1 VRVSI
6 GLDRA
11 LILDEEHIPRFW
23 YNVVPDLPKPLPPPL
38 DPATGQP
45 IGLEALE
52 PIFCKEIIRQ
62 EVTTER
68 RVKIP
73 DEVREA
79 YRLWRPTPVYRAR
92 RLEKLL
98 KTPARIYYKYEGV
111 SPPGSHKP
119 NTAVAQ
125 AYYNAREGVERL
137 TTETGAGQWGSSL
150 AFAGMLFGLDVTVYM
165 VSVSY
170 DGKPYRR
177 VMMCLYGAEV
187 YPSPS
192 TRTEVG
198 WRILAGDPS
207 SPGSLGIAI
216 SEAIEDCVKSG
227 SKYSL
232 GSVLNHVLLHQTVMG
247 LEALEQMRMAEDY
260 PDVVVGCVGGGSNF
274 AGIANPFYGE
284 RVAGRAPKETRF
296 VAIESTAAPSF
307 TGGEYV
313 YDYGD
318 TGRMTPLLKMYT
330 LGHGFVPDPIHA
342 GGLRYH
348 GKAPI
353 TSLMVNEGLVEAR
366 SCNQV
371 EAMDAARTFIEA
383 EGLIPAP
390 ESAHAIK
397 AVIDEADT
405 CRQTG
410 DGRTILF
417 LLNGHGYFDMKAYEE
432 HLSGSIK
439 PYAMP
444 REKIAEN
451 LKSIRGLNS

>member
-1 VRVSI
+1 MRVSI

-125 AYYNAREGVERL
+125 AYYNAREGVKRL

-198 WRILAGDPS
+198 RRILAGDPS
-207 SPGSLGIAI
+207 MRPWAASRAASATGTSPSPSRRTTHA
-216 SEAIEDCVKSG
+216 
-227 SKYSL
+227 
-232 GSVLNHVLLHQTVMG
+232 
-247 LEALEQMRMAEDY
+247 
-260 PDVVVGCVGGGSNF
+260 
-274 AGIANPFYGE
+274 
-284 RVAGRAPKETRF
+284 
-296 VAIESTAAPSF
+296 TA
-307 TGGEYV
+307 
-313 YDYGD
+313 
-318 TGRMTPLLKMYT
+318 
-330 LGHGFVPDPIHA
+330 
-342 GGLRYH
+342 
-348 GKAPI
+348 
-353 TSLMVNEGLVEAR
+353 
-366 SCNQV
+366 
-371 EAMDAARTFIEA
+371 
-383 EGLIPAP
+383 
-390 ESAHAIK
+390 
-397 AVIDEADT
+397 
-405 CRQTG
+405 
-410 DGRTILF
+410 
-417 LLNGHGYFDMKAYEE
+417 
-432 HLSGSIK
+432 
-439 PYAMP
+439 
-444 REKIAEN
+444 
-451 LKSIRGLNS
+451 